1 MGKVLAIVF
10 LIVFVWWAAPL
21 FARGEWFA
29 PTAVMPGS
37 WMADALPADD
47 RALLATPP
55 EGYGVGRFDFWN
67 KPDPYLRSVTN
78 DDFRLRDPR
87 D

>member
-29 PTAVMPGS
+29 PSAIMPGS
-37 WMADALPADD
+37 WMADSLSVDD
-47 RALLATPP
+47 RELLSTPP
-55 EGYGVGRFDFWN
+55 EGYGVGHFDFWN
-67 KPDPYLRSVTN
+67 GHSGKLRSATR